1 MSSTD
6 SPCIEYCVYNYEE
19 DCCEGCGRNL
29 LEISDWNNYSDEKKA
44 LVIGMSMNRLE
55 SIKMIDFEGKVA
67 STLKIIEEGTLL
79 EARAAWM
86 KIIADRPVG
95 LEVMRRMSP
104 KVSQK
109 LTEAIRTSEEE

>member
-1 MSSTD
+1 
-6 SPCIEYCVYNYEE
+6 
-19 DCCEGCGRNL
+19 
-29 LEISDWNNYSDEKKA
+29 
-44 LVIGMSMNRLE
+44 MNRLE

-95 LEVMRRMSP
+95 LVGMRRMSP